1 MADIG
6 CLGKKWHPAGFRVF
20 SGGVFI
26 YLAVFTRADWA
37 SHHRNK
43 PHLRPLRSRLQRKRN
58 PLPPFGESA
67 EKIDLI
73 ELLMTNEIATFFC
86 RVSGQSMEPHMRD
99 GEILMVDKSIEPKVG
114 KVVIAAINCEM
125 TVKRLSE
132 VDGQLTLTADN
143 PNNPDL
149 MVGDYDVSMI
159 WGVVTNVIHQLWN
172 FLKIQ

>member
-6 CLGKKWHPAGFRVF
+6 CLGKKWHPAGYSVF

-26 YLAVFTRADWA
+26 FLAVFT
-37 SHHRNK
+37 
-43 PHLRPLRSRLQRKRN
+43 LQLQQVTTGTNRTFDLYDQGFSACN
-58 PLPPFGESA
+58 PYPPFGESA
-67 EKIDLI
+67 EKIDLN

-99 GEILMVDKSIEPKVG
+99 GDILMVDKSIEPKVG

-143 PNNPDL
+143 PNYPDL
-149 MVGDYDVSMI
+149 KVGDCDVSMI

-172 FLKIQ
+172 F